1 MSNKPTKKFSVSTAI
16 GKMQNKT
23 TMNYYFTST
32 RLTTKKTEI
41 ITSAGEDVKKSECS
55 FPLSVGM

>member
-1 MSNKPTKKFSVSTAI
+1 MQEIQIDNISKKIYKCPINPQKKFSVSTAI

-32 RLTTKKTEI
+32 RMTTKKR
-41 ITSAGEDVKKSECS
+41 
-55 FPLSVGM
+55 